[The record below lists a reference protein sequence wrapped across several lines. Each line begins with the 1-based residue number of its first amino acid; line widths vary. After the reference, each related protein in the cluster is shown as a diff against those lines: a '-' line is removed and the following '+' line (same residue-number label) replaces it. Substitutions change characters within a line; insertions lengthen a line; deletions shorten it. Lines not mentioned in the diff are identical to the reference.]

1 MLNDNG
7 LWLWVLAFARTTAEW
22 VRENARFRTAMTKQ
36 LPANTADKQ
45 KARPQGRAFV
55 FE

>member
-1 MLNDNG
+1 MGPRVREDDSRVG
-7 LWLWVLAFARTTAEW
+7 
-22 VRENARFRTAMTKQ
+22 RENARFRMATAEQ

-45 KARPQGRAFV
+45 KARSQGRAFV